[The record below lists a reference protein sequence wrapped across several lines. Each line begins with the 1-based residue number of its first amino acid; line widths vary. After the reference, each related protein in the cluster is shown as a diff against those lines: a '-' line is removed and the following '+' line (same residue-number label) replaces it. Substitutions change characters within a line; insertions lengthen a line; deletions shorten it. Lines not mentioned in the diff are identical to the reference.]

1 MSNTFFEKL
10 QGKYLPT
17 LSRVNYSCVETILGF
32 SDCMSFSFRIHTGST
47 EHKHMHGNERAGH
60 SLLKKETKMSFP
72 FTQSPLTFSFL
83 SLEGRIYMLEIQ
95 MVSSGI

>member
-60 SLLKKETKMSFP
+60 KNV
-72 FTQSPLTFSFL
+72 FSFYPIAPDL
-83 SLEGRIYMLEIQ
+83 LVFIPRRKNLHVRNTNGEQRNLKF
-95 MVSSGI
+95 

>member
-1 MSNTFFEKL
+1 
-10 QGKYLPT
+10 
-17 LSRVNYSCVETILGF
+17 
-32 SDCMSFSFRIHTGST
+32 
-47 EHKHMHGNERAGH
+47 MHGNERAGH